1 MTDLE
6 ARSFRKARV
15 SGVTCLVPND
25 VHADEFLETIGMGKE
40 VLITGRRA
48 RNMKHHRL
56 LFAVLR
62 IVWENTD
69 LWETEAALLQELK
82 VLTGLYDIQ
91 VSKLTGEVFQVPRS
105 ISFAAMT
112 QDVFTVWFDQA
123 VKVLAEEAL
132 KTDYAS
138 LSEEVR
144 KMTGETW

>member
-56 LFAVLR
+56 LFAMLR
-62 IVWENTD
+62 KVWENTD
-69 LWETEAALLQELK
+69 LFETEEQILNELK
-82 VLTGLYDIQ
+82 ILTGLYDTQ
-91 VSKLTGEVFQVPRS
+91 VSKITGEVFYTPRS

-112 QDVFTVWFDQA
+112 QDQFIPWFDKA
-123 VKVLAEEAL
+123 MRVLAEQVLGTTYEMLA
-132 KTDYAS
+132 
-138 LSEEVR
+138 EEVR
-144 KMTGETW
+144 QATGETF